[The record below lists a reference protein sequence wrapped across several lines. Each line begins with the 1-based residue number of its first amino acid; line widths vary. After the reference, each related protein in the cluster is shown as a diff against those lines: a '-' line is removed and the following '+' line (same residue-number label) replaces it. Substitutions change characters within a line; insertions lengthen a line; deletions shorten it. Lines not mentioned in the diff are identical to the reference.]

1 MSFSKVLALCLFLTS
16 FYLTGCTSNNTTSS
30 TEKVFHFGTTAY
42 GIEMGNT
49 GLNPHHDYSG
59 WSAVRYGVGETLFKF
74 NDKMQ
79 LEPWLA
85 KSYEQLDDYTV
96 KITLKDNIKFSS
108 GRALDGQAV
117 KECLEDLIK
126 NHDRAP
132 FDLKIASITA
142 DGQDVIIKS
151 QEKVPAL
158 LNYLSDPYGAIIDM
172 QYGITADNN
181 VAGTGPFIS
190 TKVSDKTN

>member
-1 MSFSKVLALCLFLTS
+1 
-16 FYLTGCTSNNTTSS
+16 
-30 TEKVFHFGTTAY
+30 
-42 GIEMGNT
+42 MGNT

-142 DGQDVIIKS
+142 NGQDVIIKS

-181 VAGTGPFIS
+181 VCLLYTSCFI
-190 TKVSDKTN
+190 

>member
-1 MSFSKVLALCLFLTS
+1 MSFSKVLALCLFLMN
-16 FYLTGCTSNNTTSS
+16 FYLTGCTSDNTTSS

-96 KITLKDNIKFSS
+96 KITLK
-108 GRALDGQAV
+108 R
-117 KECLEDLIK
+117 
-126 NHDRAP
+126 
-132 FDLKIASITA
+132 
-142 DGQDVIIKS
+142 
-151 QEKVPAL
+151 
-158 LNYLSDPYGAIIDM
+158 
-172 QYGITADNN
+172 
-181 VAGTGPFIS
+181 
-190 TKVSDKTN
+190 

>member
-1 MSFSKVLALCLFLTS
+1 MSFSKVLALCLFLMS
-16 FYLTGCTSNNTTSS
+16 FYLTGCTSDNTTSS

-132 FDLKIASITA
+132 FDLKILI
-142 DGQDVIIKS
+142 
-151 QEKVPAL
+151 
-158 LNYLSDPYGAIIDM
+158 
-172 QYGITADNN
+172 
-181 VAGTGPFIS
+181 
-190 TKVSDKTN
+190 

>member
-1 MSFSKVLALCLFLTS
+1 
-16 FYLTGCTSNNTTSS
+16 
-30 TEKVFHFGTTAY
+30 
-42 GIEMGNT
+42 MGNT

-142 DGQDVIIKS
+142 DGQDIIIKS

-158 LNYLSDPYGAIIDM
+158 LNYLSDP
-172 QYGITADNN
+172 
-181 VAGTGPFIS
+181 
-190 TKVSDKTN
+190 